1 MKRRFWGAAL
11 AAACLLTAAGCAVRP
26 AENGRTESG
35 AYYTF
40 MDDAGLE
47 VVLPEAPQKVAV
59 LFSSFADIWKTAGGT
74 VNITVGES
82 VGRGFADESA
92 VLVDAGAGKTIN
104 TESLIAA
111 EPDLIIG
118 SLDIAAQA
126 DAVKLAAQAGF
137 PAAAFKVESFADYLR
152 VLKIC
157 TDITGDAE
165 AYETY
170 GTAVQGR
177 VDEVLQKAQQSGQVQ
192 PREILFIRAGSK
204 ASATKA
210 KTAKDHFAC
219 AMLQEMGTHNIADDA
234 PVLLD
239 GLSLEEILLRN
250 PDYIFI
256 STMGDEQAAI
266 DYLEGVFAGEEWQ
279 VLTAIQEKHYTFLP
293 KELFH
298 FKPNA
303 RWDEAYRYLY
313 DLLYPSA

>member
-1 MKRRFWGAAL
+1 MKRRFFVSVL
-11 AAACLLTAAGCAVRP
+11 AAACLLTGAGCAGRP
-26 AENGRTESG
+26 TESSGTESG
-35 AYYTF
+35 VYYAFT
-40 MDDAGLE
+40 DDAGRE

>member
-1 MKRRFWGAAL
+1 M
-11 AAACLLTAAGCAVRP
+11 
-26 AENGRTESG
+26 
-35 AYYTF
+35 
-40 MDDAGLE
+40 
-47 VVLPEAPQKVAV
+47 
-59 LFSSFADIWKTAGGT
+59 
-74 VNITVGES
+74 
-82 VGRGFADESA
+82 
-92 VLVDAGAGKTIN
+92 
-104 TESLIAA
+104 
-111 EPDLIIG
+111 
-118 SLDIAAQA
+118 
-126 DAVKLAAQAGF
+126 
-137 PAAAFKVESFADYLR
+137 
-152 VLKIC
+152 
-157 TDITGDAE
+157 
-165 AYETY
+165 
-170 GTAVQGR
+170 
-177 VDEVLQKAQQSGQVQ
+177 DEVLQKAQQSGQVQ

-256 STMGDEQAAI
+256 STMGDERAAI